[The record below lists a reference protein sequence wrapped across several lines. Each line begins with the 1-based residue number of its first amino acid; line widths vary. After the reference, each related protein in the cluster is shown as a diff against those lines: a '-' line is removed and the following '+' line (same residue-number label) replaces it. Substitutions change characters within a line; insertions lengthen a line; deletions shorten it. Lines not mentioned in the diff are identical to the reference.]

1 MSRPGTNAADGADM
15 KSISRTLGLSSL
27 FILGCGSEPSAEGE
41 GDRGTYQAGGKA
53 DEFASCAGACDGQ
66 SKDGC
71 WCDAECDAFGDC
83 CPDKVDVCD
92 GTGSACGPAT
102 CAADEVCCNESC
114 GVCTPAGGFCTQ
126 QVCEDPEELGQECGP
141 SRCAAGEVCCNES
154 CGICTQPGD
163 FCTQE
168 VCVDPDPDGSVPCG
182 DAQCADGLVC
192 CNASCGICTEPG
204 GACIQVVCE

>member
-1 MSRPGTNAADGADM
+1 
-15 KSISRTLGLSSL
+15 
-27 FILGCGSEPSAEGE
+27 
-41 GDRGTYQAGGKA
+41 
-53 DEFASCAGACDGQ
+53 
-66 SKDGC
+66 
-71 WCDAECDAFGDC
+71 
-83 CPDKVDVCD
+83 
-92 GTGSACGPAT
+92 
-102 CAADEVCCNESC
+102 
-114 GVCTPAGGFCTQ
+114 
-126 QVCEDPEELGQECGP
+126 
-141 SRCAAGEVCCNES
+141 VCCNES